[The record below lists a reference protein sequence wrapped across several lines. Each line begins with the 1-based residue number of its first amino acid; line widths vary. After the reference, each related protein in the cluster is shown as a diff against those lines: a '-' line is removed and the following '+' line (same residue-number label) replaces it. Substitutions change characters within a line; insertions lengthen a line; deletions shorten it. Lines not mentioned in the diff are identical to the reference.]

1 MMLLAPAIALLA
13 ADGRARGFFPYE
25 RTVLAALWLVPI
37 ATRGVAGASHIPL
50 GLIVMAFAFA
60 LTLRRGLKASQT
72 IPAIA

>member
-37 ATRGVAGASHIPL
+37 AARGVADSTHIPL

-60 LTLRRGLKASQT
+60 LTLRKGASRT
-72 IPAIA
+72 ISVSA